1 MEGRQIVALKMRVR
15 FSSITPYGQVCIA
28 AIAADCKSA
37 TLAVNI
43 VGSIPTLPT
52 NNNLRQFLSGDI
64 WRIRLIGQDKRL
76 STCKCR
82 VRTPHPSPA
91 PIISVQSIC
100 STWNIL
106 VA

>member
-52 NNNLRQFLSGDI
+52 NNNLRPFLSGDT

-76 STCKCR
+76 STFKCR
-82 VRTPHPSPA
+82 VRTPHPSPM
-91 PIISVQSIC
+91 
-100 STWNIL
+100 

>member
-15 FSSITPYGQVCIA
+15 FYSITPYGQVCIA

-52 NNNLRQFLSGDI
+52 NNNLCPVLSEDI
-64 WRIRLIGQDKRL
+64 WRICLTGQDKRL
-76 STCKCR
+76 STSKCR
-82 VRTPHPSPA
+82 VRTPHPSP
-91 PIISVQSIC
+91 V
-100 STWNIL
+100 